1 MNPGL
6 VKPVPAV
13 ARVSDERYGRPACGG
28 PNGNQP
34 NGVGTVNPPHA
45 HARVRARRR
54 ITDPAVPKASPR
66 PSHTGAW
73 PGGPVTGSVAGPAN
87 PVGAAEG
94 AASGLTVELGRV
106 DVVVAVLPDPV
117 VVVVELD
124 DVELDEVEL
133 EPGPEVEVVELE
145 EPDGEVV
152 VDVDDGTEVDVV
164 EVDDAEVEVEEVVEA
179 VWPVAKLIVAKA
191 FRALK
196 SCGLASTAKVQ
207 G

>member
-1 MNPGL
+1 
-6 VKPVPAV
+6 
-13 ARVSDERYGRPACGG
+13 
-28 PNGNQP
+28 
-34 NGVGTVNPPHA
+34 
-45 HARVRARRR
+45 
-54 ITDPAVPKASPR
+54 
-66 PSHTGAW
+66 
-73 PGGPVTGSVAGPAN
+73 VAGPAN

-164 EVDDAEVEVEEVVEA
+164 EVDDAEVEVVEVEEVVEA